1 MRRSQSR
8 VQCPTETCVNSDRTN
23 IVVSVAYNAGEF
35 APLVL
40 HFANEFG
47 PPKTVE
53 GYLQRVVH
61 EQG

>member
-8 VQCPTETCVNSDRTN
+8 VQYPREICVNNDRTGF
-23 IVVSVAYNAGEF
+23 VASVAYNAGEF

-40 HFANEFG
+40 YFANEFG

-53 GYLQRVVH
+53 RYP
-61 EQG
+61 